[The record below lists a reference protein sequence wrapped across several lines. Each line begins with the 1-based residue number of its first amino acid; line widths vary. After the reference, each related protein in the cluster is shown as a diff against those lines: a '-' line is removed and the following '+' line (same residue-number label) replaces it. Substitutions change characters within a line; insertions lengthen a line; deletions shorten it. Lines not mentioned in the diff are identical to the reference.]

1 MTTTQRLRDSLST
14 MLIRSG
20 FRSLRSLGFAIGL
33 KSHETF
39 YGYTN

>member
-1 MTTTQRLRDSLST
+1 MTISQHLRDSLST
-14 MLIRSG
+14 ALLRSG